1 MPKARKAKHKA
12 PAIVQPPYE
21 GSVKRDEIRNAMAD
35 TEVEPGHEA
44 IAQLAYSLWVA
55 RRLIFSHSIHRG
67 KRNIAFTHTLKS
79 CPDTKRAQVEFFSS
93 L

>member
-55 RRLIFSHSIHRG
+55 RGHRG
-67 KRNIAFTHTLKS
+67 GSVKEDWL
-79 CPDTKRAQVEFFSS
+79 RAEQELRQRDSKPAS
-93 L
+93 